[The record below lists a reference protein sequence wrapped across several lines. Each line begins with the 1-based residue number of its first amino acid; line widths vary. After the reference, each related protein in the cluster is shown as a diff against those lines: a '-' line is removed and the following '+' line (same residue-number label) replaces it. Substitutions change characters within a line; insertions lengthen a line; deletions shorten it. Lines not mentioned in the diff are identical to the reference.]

1 MLSLPFVEALPRK
14 FGRYQLL
21 ELLATGG
28 MAYVYRARL
37 EVPGGVEKEL
47 VIKQVLPHLVRNRDF
62 IDMFI
67 DEARITLPLSH
78 GNIVQVYEFGQV
90 EQDYYLAMEYVR
102 GRNLETVLGRLQERQ
117 EGMPV
122 ELAMFIAAE
131 VARGLEEMAEEL
143 FPACLEVSL
152 RRELGLQ
159 AVEALAGRLQRLKGV
174 EEVQYGG
181 RWLQRAR
188 ALLRL
193 LKGTIWILGGILLLV
208 TLFITA
214 NTLRLI
220 FYRRQEEV
228 EILRLVGATEGF
240 IRYPFLIEGALQG
253 LLGAGLSVM
262 LLALLHPFIS
272 MALGSQAI
280 PYLPS
285 FRFLPAPALLSLLSL
300 GFLSG
305 LIGGAISC
313 TGS

>member
-1 MLSLPFVEALPRK
+1 MKGIYLRQAWRHFREGAGPHLFGLCTIALAFFLFSLFLMFVENFEALMARWQK
-14 FGRYQLL
+14 RVQIVCYLKTGLSEAAVKELRRRALQEKGVSSVRYISPQEAKE
-21 ELLATGG
+21 ELLKRMG
-28 MAYVYRARL
+28 
-37 EVPGGVEKEL
+37 
-47 VIKQVLPHLVRNRDF
+47 
-62 IDMFI
+62 
-67 DEARITLPLSH
+67 
-78 GNIVQVYEFGQV
+78 
-90 EQDYYLAMEYVR
+90 
-102 GRNLETVLGRLQERQ
+102 
-117 EGMPV
+117 
-122 ELAMFIAAE
+122 E
-131 VARGLEEMAEEL
+131 VAQGLEEMAEEL

-152 RRELGLQ
+152 RRGLGLQ

-253 LLGAGLSVM
+253 LLGAGISVV

-285 FRFLPAPALLSLLSL
+285 FRFLSAPALLSLLSL